1 MYPMTVSTSLAREVW
16 PSYFAPVIDLE
27 ASTIRI
33 HEWEMRVVC
42 FRPAADRGLRT
53 GGDQRRQTAGRQR
66 GDDRAVVARL
76 ERQAIL
82 ARWQRLR
89 AWCWPRSGYGTA
101 DPPRS
106 DGRPRTGKR

>member
-1 MYPMTVSTSLAREVW
+1 MNGRCESPVPGLLPTEDYAR
-16 PSYFAPVIDLE
+16 AVISAGKPRDG
-27 ASTIRI
+27 S
-33 HEWEMRVVC
+33 
-42 FRPAADRGLRT
+42 AAI
-53 GGDQRRQTAGRQR
+53 
-66 GDDRAVVARL
+66 DRAVVARL